1 MTAQKRKL
9 LTVLA
14 LAWVTY
20 TVSYMCRVNIS
31 TALDKLAFGM
41 DVSLDYLGMAS
52 SVYFITYAFGQ
63 LLNGFWGDHVDP
75 HRFLIAA
82 CLLSGAINTTLGL
95 QSNGTVFFILW
106 SMNGFCQSMFWSTL
120 LRLLSA
126 YAEDGQRKNV
136 STIMSTCSATGY
148 LISWVIL
155 SDLFMPYSYRPYFL
169 VPGLIALLLVLG
181 WFAMMQALPFEQEQ
195 AKSKTAPPLPVVI
208 GEIRHDRLYFVCL
221 LCVLVGT
228 IKEGAVFW
236 LPKIFTDVLGFGE
249 GSLIFLML
257 VPLAKLAGVFA
268 ARRLLTMVGES
279 VKRGVQVMLSI
290 GCASCA
296 ALVLTSSHTSLL
308 TLALIALLL
317 AVINGANWFMISY
330 LPLHFAERN
339 IVATL
344 VGCFDFS
351 TYIGASV
358 MTGVVGVALARFS
371 WVALP
376 LMWLGITCVALLLA
390 CSGAGTCLGLKGK
403 RRAA

>member
-1 MTAQKRKL
+1 M
-9 LTVLA
+9 
-14 LAWVTY
+14 
-20 TVSYMCRVNIS
+20 S
-31 TALDKLAFGM
+31 
-41 DVSLDYLGMAS
+41 
-52 SVYFITYAFGQ
+52 
-63 LLNGFWGDHVDP
+63 
-75 HRFLIAA
+75 IA
-82 CLLSGAINTTLGL
+82 
-95 QSNGTVFFILW
+95 
-106 SMNGFCQSMFWSTL
+106 M
-120 LRLLSA
+120 
-126 YAEDGQRKNV
+126 
-136 STIMSTCSATGY
+136 
-148 LISWVIL
+148 
-155 SDLFMPYSYRPYFL
+155 
-169 VPGLIALLLVLG
+169 
-181 WFAMMQALPFEQEQ
+181 PFEQGE
-195 AKSKTAPPLPVVI
+195 SKGKAAPPLPVVI
-208 GEIRHDRLYFVCL
+208 EEICHDRLYFVCL

-236 LPKIFTDVLGFGE
+236 LPKIFTDVLHLGE

-268 ARRLLTMVGES
+268 ARRLLGMVGES

-351 TYIGASV
+351 TYIGASI
-358 MTGVVGVALARFS
+358 MTGVVSVALARFS

-376 LMWLGITCVALLLA
+376 LMWMGITALALLLA
-390 CSGAGTCLGLKGK
+390 FGCAGSCLALKGK
-403 RRAA
+403 RRA